1 MELTFKDKKPFLFKY
16 FPGLT
21 FSVIQKKKRNF
32 QSFYNI
38 SSLSDEMDN
47 IISESILM

>member
-21 FSVIQKKKRNF
+21 FSVIQKKKGIFKVFTIFLRC
-32 QSFYNI
+32 
-38 SSLSDEMDN
+38 LMKW
-47 IISESILM
+47 IILFLKVF